1 MIKGSKKKKSEDPLG
16 QQRTWLIGRSRP
28 CEIIFDDDSISRKHS
43 QIVETGEGFYM
54 SDLRSANGTFIN
66 GYRLTGETRI
76 YEEDEIRL
84 GNVQFRFTED
94 MLR

>member
-1 MIKGSKKKKSEDPLG
+1 
-16 QQRTWLIGRSRP
+16 
-28 CEIIFDDDSISRKHS
+28 
-43 QIVETGEGFYM
+43 M